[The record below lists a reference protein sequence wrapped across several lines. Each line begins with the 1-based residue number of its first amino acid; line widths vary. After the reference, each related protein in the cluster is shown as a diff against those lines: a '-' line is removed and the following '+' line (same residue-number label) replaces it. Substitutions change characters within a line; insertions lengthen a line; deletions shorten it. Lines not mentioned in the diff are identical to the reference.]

1 VRLLLSCED
10 ARVCVNCISSID
22 TAATAVGGLAG
33 LRAWLGAR
41 TQLLAT
47 PRRSRAFMVVLG
59 AVALAIVGGAL
70 AGTG

>member
-1 VRLLLSCED
+1 M
-10 ARVCVNCISSID
+10 CVNCISSID

-47 PRRSRAFMVVLG
+47 PRRSRALMVVLG
-59 AVALAIVGGAL
+59 AVALAIAGGAL